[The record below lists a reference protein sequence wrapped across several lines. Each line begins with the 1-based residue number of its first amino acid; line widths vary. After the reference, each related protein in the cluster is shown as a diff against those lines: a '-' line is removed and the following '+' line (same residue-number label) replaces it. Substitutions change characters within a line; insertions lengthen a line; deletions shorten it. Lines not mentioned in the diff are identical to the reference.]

1 MTHNP
6 EIILGSFARP
16 ERGIYRFEG
25 LVTEILATK
34 DSEVVPA
41 LKMIES
47 AVQAGYYAVGFVSYE
62 AAGALDH
69 SLSVKLPT
77 SFPLLW
83 FGIFR
88 ERCLHSPRTLPEFTL
103 QNFYEIPAWQPSISR
118 DEFRST
124 LAKIKEYIGAGDCY
138 QVNYTLQQHC
148 NFTGDV
154 RSFYYNL
161 CHAQSTPY
169 ASFFDLEHFCIL
181 STSPELFFRLD
192 EGVVT
197 VRPMKGTAERGNT
210 ADEDERIALALQRN
224 EKERAENL
232 MIVDL
237 LRNDLGRI
245 SENGSVTVNSL
256 FDVETL
262 ATIHQM
268 TSTVTSRLRA
278 NVGLVDI
285 FRALFPCGSITG
297 APKKRSMEIIAE
309 LEHTPRGLYTG
320 CIGYLAPE
328 MSEAVFS
335 VAIRTIVL
343 DKAAGT
349 GLLGIGSGIT
359 WYSDPDA
366 EYEECLAKGLFAQNT
381 RPAFTLIESLLFE
394 TGSGYFLYERHL
406 KRLAESA
413 RYFGFA
419 VDICAARSK
428 LEKSA
433 EAISGRAKVRLILS
447 RDGSLSVEVEPL
459 DLPTTDETS
468 WITFADVRVDSSDPF
483 LYHKTSNRELY
494 RRELEKK
501 PRCVDVIFINE
512 RNEVTEAANNNLV
525 VRKDG
530 LLVTPSATCGLL
542 PGTFRAQLLET
553 GEITEQILAP
563 ADLAQ
568 AEEIYLVN
576 SVRKWRQVRLLPE
589 NSND

>member
-1 MTHNP
+1 MNHNP
-6 EIILGSFARP
+6 EIILGSFACQ
-16 ERGIYRFEG
+16 EKGIYRFEG
-25 LVTEILATK
+25 LVTEIIATK
-34 DSEVVPA
+34 ETEVVPA
-41 LKMIES
+41 LGKIEI
-47 AVQAGYYAVGFVSYE
+47 AVQSGYYAVGFVSYE
-62 AAGALDH
+62 AAVALDH

-77 SFPLLW
+77 GFPLLW

-88 ERCLHSPRTLPEFTL
+88 DRCLLSPQTLPEFSR
-103 QNFYEIPAWQPSISR
+103 QSFYEVSAWQPSIAH
-118 DEFRST
+118 DEYRSA
-124 LAKIKEYIGAGDCY
+124 LAKIKEYIAAGDCY
-138 QVNYTLQQHC
+138 QVNLTLQQRS

-154 RSFYYNL
+154 RSFYYDL
-161 CHAQSTPY
+161 CRAQSTPY
-169 ASFFDLEHFCIL
+169 ASFFDLDRFCIL

-197 VRPMKGTAERGNT
+197 VRPMKGTAGRGKT
-210 ADEDERIALALQRN
+210 ADEDVRISLSLQSN

-268 TSTVTSRLRA
+268 TSTVSSRLRA
-278 NVGLVDI
+278 DVGLVEI

-309 LEHTPRGLYTG
+309 LENTPRGLYTG
-320 CIGYLAPE
+320 CIGYLAPG
-328 MSEAVFS
+328 MREAVFS

-343 DKAAGT
+343 DKDAGT
-349 GLLGIGSGIT
+349 GVLGVGSGIT
-359 WYSDPDA
+359 WYSEPDA
-366 EYEECLAKGLFAQNT
+366 EFDECLAKGLFAQDT
-381 RPAFTLIESLLFE
+381 RPPFTLIESLLFE
-394 TGSGYFLYERHL
+394 TGSGYFLLDRHL
-406 KRLAESA
+406 KRLADSA

-419 VDICAARSK
+419 LDMCAARTK
-428 LEKSA
+428 LEQSA

-447 RDGSLSVEVEPL
+447 SEGSLSVEVEPL
-459 DLPTTDETS
+459 VCPTAAETS
-468 WITFADVRVDSSDPF
+468 WITFADVRVDSSHLF

-501 PRCVDVIFINE
+501 PGCVDIIFLNE
-512 RNEVTEAANNNLV
+512 RNEVTEGANNNIV
-525 VRKDG
+525 VRKGG
-530 LLVTPSATCGLL
+530 LLVTPPVNCGLL

-553 GEITEQILAP
+553 GEITEQILMQ
-563 ADLAQ
+563 ADLEQ

-576 SVRKWRQVRLLPE
+576 SVRKWRQVRLVSGEPQ
-589 NSND
+589 